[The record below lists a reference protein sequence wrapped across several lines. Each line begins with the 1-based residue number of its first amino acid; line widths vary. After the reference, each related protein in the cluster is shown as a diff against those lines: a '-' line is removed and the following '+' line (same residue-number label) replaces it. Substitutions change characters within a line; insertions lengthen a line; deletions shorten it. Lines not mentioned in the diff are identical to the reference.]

1 MVAAMFAI
9 GSCTGLLGGA
19 YLVSALSQFYY
30 IFWIV
35 GPICAIVSIAFF
47 CTLAKVSPR
56 NLKKWT
62 LDFKENEI
70 SPKKFVKDLFIR
82 IKAIDL
88 GGALL
93 VTLGTG
99 LFLIGLSLVRTYLQI

>member
-1 MVAAMFAI
+1 MFAI

-19 YLVSALSQFYY
+19 YLVSALSHNSYY

-70 SPKKFVKDLFIR
+70 SPKKFTKDLFIR

-99 LFLIGLSLVRTYLQI
+99 LFLIGLSLVRNYLQI